1 MKLLNFTTNSR
12 RDGHDLSSSIDIYTF
27 EDIQVKINELLQ
39 VTVDGIITLEFDSE
53 KADDDQSYFISS
65 CDINILNIWD
75 EDNEKISLSKEFIDA
90 LKHEIQNALESE
102 SIENDLI

>member
-12 RDGHDLSSSIDIYTF
+12 RDGNDLKTSQDLYEF
-27 EDIQVKINELLQ
+27 EDVQVKINELLE

-53 KADDDQSYFISS
+53 QADDDQSYFISS

-75 EDNEKISLSKEFIDA
+75 EDNEKISLPKEFINA
-90 LKHEIQNALESE
+90 LKHEMQNALESE
-102 SIENDLI
+102 SIQND